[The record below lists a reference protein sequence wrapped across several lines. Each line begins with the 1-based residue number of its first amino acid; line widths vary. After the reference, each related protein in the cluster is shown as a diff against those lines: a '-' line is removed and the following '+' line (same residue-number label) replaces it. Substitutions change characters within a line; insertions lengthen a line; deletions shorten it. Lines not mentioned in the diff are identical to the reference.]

1 MKEEAME
8 DQGAHATTRSHHHRH
23 PFPHSGGG
31 GGGREDCWSEGG
43 TATLIE
49 AWGDRYLRLSRGNLR
64 QKDWKE
70 VADAVNGR
78 QGGIKPRKTDIQC
91 KNRIDTLKKKFKL
104 EKSKPG
110 TSEWPFYSRLDL
122 LIGTSP
128 NPNSNP
134 NPNKKRLP
142 QPLLLPPPLFHKAP
156 SVSFTIKHCKDNLNP
171 NPNPN
176 PNAIV
181 YSGGSS
187 SKSRLNS
194 AGSSESSRG
203 GLGDD
208 RDDDF
213 VFNGGIRKRRRT
225 DREGSSSDAVA
236 IRELARA
243 ILKFGEIY
251 ERIESSKQDQLMELE
266 RQRME
271 FTKDLEF
278 QRMQMFMEAQLELE
292 KVKRPKYASS
302 TGKKL

>member
-1 MKEEAME
+1 ME
-8 DQGAHATTRSHHHRH
+8 DQGKHATSRSHHHH
-23 PFPHSGGG
+23 SPFLHSGGDG
-31 GGGREDCWSEGG
+31 SRGGREDCWSEGA

-49 AWGDRYLRLSRGNLR
+49 AWGDRYLQLSRGNLR

-78 QGGIKPRKTDIQC
+78 RGGITARKTDIQC
-91 KNRIDTLKKKFKL
+91 KNRIDTLKKKYKL

-110 TSEWPFYSRLDL
+110 SSRWPFYSRLDL
-122 LIGTSP
+122 LIGT
-128 NPNSNP
+128 NSTSS
-134 NPNKKRLP
+134 NPNKKKIS
-142 QPLLLPPPLFHKAP
+142 QPLPPSYHKPP
-156 SVSFTIKHCKDNLNP
+156 SASFTVKHCNDKKSP

-176 PNAIV
+176 TSI

-194 AGSSESSRG
+194 AGSSESSHG
-203 GLGDD
+203 DLGND
-208 RDDDF
+208 RDEDTL
-213 VFNGGIRKRRRT
+213 FNGGLRKHRRINR
-225 DREGSSSDAVA
+225 DSSTDAVA

-251 ERIESSKQDQLMELE
+251 QRIESSKQEQMMELE
-266 RQRME
+266 RRRME

-278 QRMQMFMEAQLELE
+278 QWMQMFMEPQLELE
-292 KVKRPKYASS
+292 KMKRPKYASS

>member
-8 DQGAHATTRSHHHRH
+8 DQGAHATTRSHHQHH
-23 PFPHSGGG
+23 PPFTHSSG

-91 KNRIDTLKKKFKL
+91 KNRIDTLKKKYKL
-104 EKSKPG
+104 EKSKSG
-110 TSEWPFYSRLDL
+110 HSEWPFYDRLHL
-122 LIGTSP
+122 LIGAS
-128 NPNSNP
+128 SS
-134 NPNKKRLP
+134 PNKKRLP
-142 QPLLLPPPLFHKAP
+142 QTLPPPPSFRKPP
-156 SVSFTIKHCKDNLNP
+156 SVSFTMKHCKDKLNLNP
-171 NPNPN
+171 NPNA
-176 PNAIV
+176 NAAV

-208 RDDDF
+208 RGDDF
-213 VFNGGIRKRRRT
+213 VFNGGIRKRRRS
-225 DREGSSSDAVA
+225 DREDSSSDAVA
-236 IRELARA
+236 ISELARA
-243 ILKFGEIY
+243 ILRFGEIY
-251 ERIESSKQDQLMELE
+251 ERIESSKQEQMMELE

-271 FTKDLEF
+271 FSKDLEF

-292 KVKRPKYASS
+292 KMKRPKYASS